1 MTRICSSIGV
11 FGGSLTFNSLWSG
24 THSEVSLDVESYTVK
39 RTCSCFLVY
48 GSSIMLWGKKTLKG
62 WTFSNFQRLR
72 RNLNLRQTM
81 HSSVFIFSALPLWG
95 FSFIPSAWRCHR
107 LEFKFSKHYSEA
119 ALCLG
124 QRKQHRRSDLNLKK
138 GIKQELLWKS
148 RLARENKT
156 SSHLT
161 FLLFDIW
168 PRSDVT
174 QTAVLWLH
182 PLRFKSSSQMISA
195 SGSVQLL
202 RNVLRIFHT
211 YAHTDSAS
219 LLCQVLHEEW
229 ARYSAFYKY
238 QPIDLVR

>member
-1 MTRICSSIGV
+1 MLSSIRFICYAVG
-11 FGGSLTFNSLWSG
+11 
-24 THSEVSLDVESYTVK
+24 
-39 RTCSCFLVY
+39 
-48 GSSIMLWGKKTLKG
+48 GKKTLNG

-81 HSSVFIFSALPLWG
+81 RSSVFIFSALPLWG

-107 LEFKFSKHYSEA
+107 LEFKFSKHYSGA
-119 ALCLG
+119 ALRSG
-124 QRKQHRRSDLNLKK
+124 QRKQHRRSDLNFER
-138 GIKQELLWKS
+138 G
-148 RLARENKT
+148 NKT
-156 SSHLT
+156 RTVVEVEACTGKTKHHRPDKIAICEVVFWQRLT

-182 PLRFKSSSQMISA
+182 PLRFKSSSRMISA
-195 SGSVQLL
+195 SGSVQLP
-202 RNVLRIFHT
+202 RTVLRIFHT
-211 YAHTDSAS
+211 HAHTDSAS